1 MDEAVGKLKAMG
13 LDAKGAA
20 FEAGYSNK
28 APGMQISRFCAS
40 GLDAI
45 NFAAGKVKAL
55 AVANPTRLPQLPDV
69 PTLAEAGLK
78 GYELLMWNA
87 LSAPAGTPRA
97 ALDRLG
103 SALQKTLAQP
113 DVRDRLTA
121 MGLSVG
127 YTAGD
132 ALAARE
138 TAYRQAW
145 ARIIK
150 DSGYQPQ

>member
-1 MDEAVGKLKAMG
+1 MQFSAVHGIIGEKGSELPAGDPRRKYKGRGILFGNRVFNQDWESATFTDLGIKG
-13 LDAKGAA
+13 L
-20 FEAGYSNK
+20 E
-28 APGMQISRFCAS
+28 
-40 GLDAI
+40 
-45 NFAAGKVKAL
+45 
-55 AVANPTRLPQLPDV
+55 DV
-69 PTLAEAGLK
+69 PYYG
-78 GYELLMWNA
+78 